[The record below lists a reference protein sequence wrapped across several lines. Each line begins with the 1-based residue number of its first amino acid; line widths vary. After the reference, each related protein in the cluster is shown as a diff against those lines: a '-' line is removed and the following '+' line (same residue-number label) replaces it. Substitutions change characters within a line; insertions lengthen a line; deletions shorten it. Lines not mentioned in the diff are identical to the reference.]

1 MCGTPVGV
9 SWTYHLCVGLTMLYK
24 NNKEYTIRTFLVWIN
39 PNCILQGSLFNSDGQ
54 WFDKLHSPTVIHC
67 ISFHSSITCMLTV
80 TTCKLLNGM
89 QRNMWMAVTIGQ
101 ILNIGP
107 PPPHE
112 RICFYNY
119 SSFYSELEFL
129 KTNFA
134 RTCLGWLFIKWVFK
148 LFIVSLEMY
157 DGTTIGML
165 PVSLKFSVFYIP
177 ILAKTN
183 IQDILML
190 QETKEEKSGRQDLTS
205 KGRYIYM

>member
-107 PPPHE
+107 PLPMREFVFTIILLFTLNWSFWKQILPE
-112 RICFYNY
+112 RALDGYLLN
-119 SSFYSELEFL
+119 E
-129 KTNFA
+129 
-134 RTCLGWLFIKWVFK
+134 CLSCL
-148 LFIVSLEMY
+148 LCL
-157 DGTTIGML
+157 
-165 PVSLKFSVFYIP
+165 
-177 ILAKTN
+177 
-183 IQDILML
+183 
-190 QETKEEKSGRQDLTS
+190 
-205 KGRYIYM
+205 